1 MYNVYSG
8 ILKMMDDFRDDGL
21 EVQIKYRLEDDY
33 SELKNT
39 YHLNEIAGGGS
50 DFQKALNL
58 LGWISSH
65 IYHYGNYD
73 NHVKNT
79 AMDLLEYAF
88 DKGINCGINCRSL
101 SLALT
106 ECLLAIGIKA
116 RTVYILPF
124 SPYDF
129 DNHVVCEAWIK
140 ELNKWVMLDPTYN
153 LYVSDKEGTPLG
165 VVELRQKL
173 ADQEEIIFSEAANYN
188 GNSID
193 KAEIISYLAKDL
205 FWFIVSDIQGSD
217 SENIDGS
224 RSISIVPV
232 GYDAKKNDLANIDF
246 RIKSWGDSPEMQ
258 NWRKNAENRKVI
270 YKGIDLLK

>member
-1 MYNVYSG
+1 MFDVYSG
-8 ILKMMDDFRDDGL
+8 ILKMMDEFRDDGL
-21 EVQIKYRLEDDY
+21 DVRIQYLLDDDY
-33 SELKNT
+33 SELTNT
-39 YHLNEIAGGGS
+39 YHLNEIAGCGS

-58 LGWISSH
+58 LSWISSH

-79 AMDLLEYAF
+79 AMDLFDYAF

-106 ECLLAIGIKA
+106 ECLLAIGIKT

-129 DNHVVCEAWIK
+129 DNHVVSESWIK

-153 LYVSDKEGTPLG
+153 LYVSDKEGIPLG

-173 ADQEEIIFSEAANYN
+173 AEQEEVIFSEAANYN

-193 KAEIISYLAKDL
+193 KAEILSYYAKDL
-205 FWFIVSDIQGSD
+205 FRFSVSDIQGRD
-217 SENIDGS
+217 SENIDN
-224 RSISIVPV
+224 RRMISIVPV
-232 GYDAKKNDLANIDF
+232 GYDVKKSTLANIDF
-246 RIKSWGDSPEMQ
+246 RIKSWGDSPAMQ
-258 NWRKNAENRKVI
+258 NWRKNAEKAKII
-270 YKGIDLLK
+270 YKGIDLLS